1 MILKVVKSWNKK
13 RELYHDRA
21 FLPLKAD
28 YLYGF
33 SGTPFSHL
41 VHWHAKRG
49 EQMLGLLLIE
59 SITNLSP
66 NFN

>member
-1 MILKVVKSWNKK
+1 M